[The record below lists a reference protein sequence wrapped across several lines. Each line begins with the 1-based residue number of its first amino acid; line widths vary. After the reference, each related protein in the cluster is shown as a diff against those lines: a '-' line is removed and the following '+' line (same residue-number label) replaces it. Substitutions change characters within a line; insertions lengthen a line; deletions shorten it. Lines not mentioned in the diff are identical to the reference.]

1 MERKITFSLFLMAFS
16 LSTFLSIV
24 GIIPV
29 ISEYFEVSI
38 TMAGLFVGLFSF
50 ILSVTGLFLPSYFS
64 SYERKRFFIVS
75 LLIFILSSFLQI
87 FIDNFYLALAIRL
100 VPAFFYSSAISIS
113 LTIMS
118 ELSPNNVNKVVLGV
132 SSGTILG
139 LSISTQ
145 IGLMYGYHAVNIWIF
160 LMNVLALVVIHLF
173 MPKMEGRSGNR
184 IININF
190 IKYRHFMISVL
201 FILCIGVAISIV
213 YNYFSTILIT
223 LTNVSAGTLSI
234 FLLANGLASIV
245 GTSLFGHLI
254 NKKDNLAIAVYP
266 LVFAGVI
273 FVMDLEIQLPAFVFV
288 LLIIFGLLDGSMHTI
303 SQYWMASSL
312 REAPEF
318 ANGVY
323 LFINNLNRTVGIFI
337 GGILVDCDLYFL
349 LFYTSMAFF
358 LLASP
363 SVTYRI
369 KKYPNLK

>member
-145 IGLMYGYHAVNIWIF
+145 IGLMYGYHAVNIWIL